1 MVYIAEA
8 HALDGVWPM
17 MGRGAPVVEEPIT
30 LEELR
35 SQLRVS
41 FVLDKSTEQ
50 RVLLRADRR
59 ASTSRLN
66 EVVRVLHEM
75 GVPAARMGTEIPGG
89 LQ

>member
-1 MVYIAEA
+1 M
-8 HALDGVWPM
+8 
-17 MGRGAPVVEEPIT
+17 EEQRIK

-35 SQLRVS
+35 KQLQV
-41 FVLDKSTEQ
+41 FFITDNSTEQ

-59 ASTSRLN
+59 ASAGRLN
-66 EVVRVLHEM
+66 EVVRVLHEI